1 MGTRALNEAFFLFF
15 ECEKRGRK
23 YWIKAG
29 MYGIFLVLTKW
40 ITKERGR
47 QYMSQLV
54 GIVQRLK
61 SLQEGGEQGEVQQRL
76 FELNGKTLCQ
86 VKYFPNKDTFELE
99 VYDKDGKGSKYP
111 FDDIDMTA
119 IEIFELL
126 QEAKQ
131 EAQG

>member
-1 MGTRALNEAFFLFF
+1 
-15 ECEKRGRK
+15 
-23 YWIKAG
+23 
-29 MYGIFLVLTKW
+29 
-40 ITKERGR
+40 
-47 QYMSQLV
+47 MSQLV

-61 SLQEGGEQGEVQQRL
+61 SLQESGEQGEIQQRL
-76 FELNGKTLCQ
+76 FEVNGKTLCQ

-99 VYDKDGKGSKYP
+99 VYDNDGKGSKYP

-131 EAQG
+131 EQA

>member
-1 MGTRALNEAFFLFF
+1 MLDYKIDVWYISCAYLMDYESKGVDN
-15 ECEKRGRK
+15 
-23 YWIKAG
+23 I
-29 MYGIFLVLTKW
+29 
-40 ITKERGR
+40 
-47 QYMSQLV
+47 MSQLV

-61 SLQEGGEQGEVQQRL
+61 SLQGGGEQGEVQQRL

-131 EAQG
+131 QEEA